1 MTTET
6 ILQIAGLL
14 ISGGVVTKAIDAVWI
29 SKKDKTDSDL
39 QAKRESVEN
48 NVKLIEQLQDLVIQ
62 NINRQNELQKDLDY
76 WRREYNELHKQYLAS
91 IEENS
96 SLKTQVDTLTKK
108 LEEMQRKYNQL
119 TRKEVA
125 SVVPS

>member
-6 ILQIAGLL
+6 ILTFAGLL
-14 ISGGVVTKAIDAVWI
+14 ISGGVVTKFIDAFWI
-29 SKKDKTDSDL
+29 SKKDKTDTDL

-76 WRREYNELHKQYLAS
+76 WRREYNELHKQYLAA

-96 SLKTQVDTLTKK
+96 SLKAQIDKLTKK

-119 TRKEVA
+119 TRKEETNA
-125 SVVPS
+125 VPN